1 MGSTRVVMMNS
12 LLVFER
18 LAKRET
24 DMKLGVCY
32 YPEHWPQEMWAD
44 DAARMADIGIKQ
56 VRIGEFAW
64 IRLEPQP
71 GKYDWAWLDQAIET
85 LHAHGLEI
93 VLGTPTATPPKWL
106 VDRDPSMLAVDRH
119 GRARQFG
126 SRRHYCFSSLS
137 YRKQCAR
144 IVTALA
150 KRYGTHPA
158 ITAWQTDNEYG
169 CHDTIISFS
178 KAARAGFRA
187 WLAAKYSDVAALNV
201 AWGNV
206 FWSMEYR
213 SFEEIDPPVETVTE
227 ANPAHRQDWARFSS
241 DQVVAFDRVQ
251 TDILRALSPGRDV
264 LHNYMGMF
272 TTFDHFK
279 VGEAL
284 DVAAWDSYPLGFL
297 ETAWWDKA
305 TKERF
310 MRQGHPDFTA
320 FHHDLYRG
328 VGKGR
333 WQVIE
338 QQPGPVNWGAWN
350 PAPLPG
356 MVRAWTWEAFAHGA
370 ETVSY
375 FRWRQAPFAQEQM
388 HAGLM
393 RPDNVEAQGAV
404 EARAVHAEMAA
415 VSQAKTV
422 QSPVAL
428 IFDYEAIWAAGIQPQ
443 GRDYHGLELLIHFYS
458 AARRLGLDIDI
469 VSPSAKLAGYKII
482 LCPLQIFW
490 SDALT
495 QEVQDSG
502 AACIIGPRA
511 GSKTSDFQIPSILAP
526 GSVQDLI
533 DIKVSRVE
541 SLRPGYVEMADG
553 FKVTHWLEHIVSPLT
568 PHAKTQSGHGIWY
581 RNTMC
586 DYLACWPDA
595 ALLGAVLS
603 ERCKE
608 LDIPTLNLPEG
619 LRVRRR
625 GDVMFAVNYDKE
637 PVDLADHIAGADGL
651 AFLIGGTKLPPAGVA
666 AWRVEGR

>member
-1 MGSTRVVMMNS
+1 
-12 LLVFER
+12 
-18 LAKRET
+18 
-24 DMKLGVCY
+24 MKLGVCY
-32 YPEHWPQEMWAD
+32 YPEHWPSDMWAD

-64 IRLEPQP
+64 SRIEPKR
-71 GKYDWAWLDQAIET
+71 GTYDWAWLDQAIET

-93 VLGTPTATPPKWL
+93 VLGTPTATPPKWM

-119 GRARQFG
+119 GRPRHFG
-126 SRRHYCFSSLS
+126 SRRHYCFSSLP
-137 YRKQCAR
+137 YRKECAR

-169 CHDTIISFS
+169 CHNTIISYS
-178 KAARAGFRA
+178 KAAHTGFRA
-187 WLAAKYSDVAALNV
+187 WLAEKYEHVAALNT

-206 FWSMEYR
+206 FWSMEYLT
-213 SFEEIDPPVETVTE
+213 FDEIDPPVETVTE
-227 ANPAHRQDWARFSS
+227 ANPAHRLDWARFSS
-241 DQVVAFDRVQ
+241 DQVVAFDKVQ

-272 TTFDHFK
+272 TAFDHFK
-279 VGEAL
+279 VGKAL
-284 DVAAWDSYPLGFL
+284 DIAAWDSYPLGFL

-350 PAPLPG
+350 PAPLDG

-393 RPDNVEAQGAV
+393 RPDNVEAQGAT
-404 EARAVHAEMAA
+404 EARAVAAEMAN
-415 VSQAKTV
+415 VSPAKTT
-422 QSPVAL
+422 QAPVAL
-428 IFDYEAIWAAGIQPQ
+428 IVDYEAIWATDIQPQ
-443 GRDYHGLELLIHFYS
+443 GRDYRPLEILIGFYQ
-458 AARRLGLDIDI
+458 AARRLGLNIDI
-469 VSPSAKLAGYKII
+469 VAPDAKLTGYQIV

-490 SDALT
+490 SQALSDEIKT
-495 QEVQDSG
+495 SG
-502 AACIIGPRA
+502 AVCIMGPRS
-511 GSKTSDFQIPSILAP
+511 GSKTPDFQIPANLAP
-526 GSVQDLI
+526 GSVQSLI

-541 SLRPGYVEMADG
+541 SLRTGYVEPAGDYQ
-553 FKVTHWLEHIVSPLT
+553 VTHWLEHVVSPLV
-568 PHAKTQSGHGIWY
+568 PRAKTDNGHGIWY
-581 RNTMC
+581 QNAKC

-595 ALLGAVLS
+595 SLLHAVLTQ
-603 ERCKE
+603 RCTQ
-608 LDIPTLNLPEG
+608 LGLATLNLPAG

-625 GDVMFAVNYDKE
+625 GEVMFGINYDSA
-637 PVDLADHIAGADGL
+637 PIDLADHIDGVGA
-651 AFLIGGTKLPPAGVA
+651 ASFLIGGPKLAPAGVA
-666 AWRVEGR
+666 AWRVTDAT

>member
-1 MGSTRVVMMNS
+1 
-12 LLVFER
+12 
-18 LAKRET
+18 
-24 DMKLGVCY
+24 MKLGVCY
-32 YPEHWPQEMWAD
+32 YPEHWPQDMWAD

-64 IRLEPQP
+64 SRIEPTR
-71 GKYDWAWLDQAIET
+71 GTYDWAWLDQAIET

-106 VDRDPSMLAVDRH
+106 VDRNPSMLAVDRH
-119 GRARQFG
+119 GRSRNFG

-137 YRKQCAR
+137 YRKECAR

-169 CHDTIISFS
+169 CHDTIISYS
-178 KAARAGFRA
+178 KAALVGFRK
-187 WLAAKYSDVAALNV
+187 WLAEKYDQVGALNT

-213 SFEEIDPPVETVTE
+213 SFDEIDPPVETVTE
-227 ANPAHRQDWARFSS
+227 ANPAHRLDWARFSS
-241 DQVVAFDRVQ
+241 DQVVAFDKVQ

-272 TTFDHFK
+272 TAFDHFK
-279 VGEAL
+279 VGKAL

-297 ETAWWDKA
+297 ETAWWDRA

-350 PAPLPG
+350 PAPLDG

-393 RPDNVEAQGAV
+393 RPDNVEAQGAT
-404 EARAVHAEMAA
+404 EARAVAAEMAS
-415 VSQAKTV
+415 VSDAKTT
-422 QSPVAL
+422 QAPVAL
-428 IFDYEAIWAAGIQPQ
+428 IMDYEAIWATDIQPQ
-443 GRDYHGLELLIHFYS
+443 GRDYRPLEILIGFYQ
-458 AARRLGLDIDI
+458 AARRLGLNIDI
-469 VSPSAKLAGYKII
+469 VAPDAKLAGYQII
-482 LCPLQIFW
+482 MCPLQIFW
-490 SDALT
+490 SQALSD
-495 QEVQDSG
+495 EVAASG
-502 AACIIGPRA
+502 AICIMGPRS
-511 GSKTSDFQIPSILAP
+511 GSKTPDFQIPDNLAP
-526 GSVQDLI
+526 GSVQSLI

-541 SLRPGYVEMADG
+541 SLRTGYIEPAGDYQ
-553 FKVTHWLEHIVSPLT
+553 VTHWLEHIVSPLV
-568 PHAKTQSGHGIWY
+568 PCVKTDNGHGIWY
-581 RNTMC
+581 KNANC

-595 ALLGAVLS
+595 KLLQAVLTG
-603 ERCKE
+603 RCAE
-608 LDIPTLNLPEG
+608 LGIAVFDLPAG

-625 GDVMFAVNYDKE
+625 GEVMFGINYDKE
-637 PVDLADHIAGADGL
+637 PIDLADHIDGVE
-651 AFLIGGTKLPPAGVA
+651 AATFLIGGIKLAPAGVA
-666 AWRVEGR
+666 AWRVPDAT

>member
-1 MGSTRVVMMNS
+1 
-12 LLVFER
+12 
-18 LAKRET
+18 
-24 DMKLGVCY
+24 MKLGVCY
-32 YPEHWPQEMWAD
+32 YPEHWPQSMWAD

-64 IRLEPQP
+64 SRIEPEP
-71 GKYDWAWLDQAIET
+71 GVFSWAWLDLAIET
-85 LHAHGLEI
+85 LHAQGLEI

-106 VDRDPSMLAVDRH
+106 VDGDPQMLAVDHH

-126 SRRHYCFSSLS
+126 SRRHYCFSSPT
-137 YRKQCAR
+137 YKGQCAR

-150 KRYGTHPA
+150 LRYGKHPA

-178 KAARAGFRA
+178 NAARAAFRE
-187 WLAAKYSDVAALNV
+187 WLSAKYSDISSLNT

-213 SFEEIDPPVETVTE
+213 SFDEIDPPVQTVTE

-241 DQVVAFDRVQ
+241 DQVTAFDKVQ

-272 TTFDHFK
+272 TSFDHFK
-279 VGEAL
+279 LGQQL

-297 ETAWWDKA
+297 EWAWWDNA

-350 PAPLPG
+350 PAPLDG

-375 FRWRQAPFAQEQM
+375 FRWRQAPYAQEQM

-393 RPDNVEAQGAV
+393 RPDNVEAQGAI
-404 EARAVHAEMAA
+404 EARAVSAEMAT
-415 VSQAKTV
+415 VSHATTRQA
-422 QSPVAL
+422 PVAL
-428 IFDYEAIWAAGIQPQ
+428 LFDYEAIWATEIQPQ
-443 GRDYHGLELLIHFYS
+443 GRDYRPLEIMLAFYS
-458 AARRLGLDIDI
+458 AARRLGLDVDI
-469 VSPSAKLAGYKII
+469 IHPNAALTGYKII

-490 SDALT
+490 SEDLS
-495 QEVQDSG
+495 QRIIDSG
-502 AACIIGPRA
+502 GVCVMGPRS
-511 GSKTSDFQIPSILAP
+511 GSKTSDFQIPTNLPP
-526 GSVQDLI
+526 GPAHALI
-533 DIKVSRVE
+533 DVTVGRVE
-541 SLRPGYVEMADG
+541 SLRPGHVEKAG
-553 FKVTHWLEHIVSPLT
+553 NFNVSRWLEHIQSPLPPRAVT
-568 PHAKTQSGHGIWY
+568 PQGHGIWFSND
-581 RNTMC
+581 RC
-586 DYLACWPDA
+586 DYLACWPDE
-595 ALLGAVLS
+595 ALLHALLTK
-603 ERCKE
+603 RCQE
-608 LDIPTLNLPEG
+608 LGLLTHDLPAG
-619 LRVRRR
+619 LRLRAR
-625 GDVMFAVNYDKE
+625 GEVMFAINYENAPVN
-637 PVDLADHIAGADGL
+637 LADHIKGA
-651 AFLIGGTKLPPAGVA
+651 AQFEFLIGGVNLPAAGVA
-666 AWRVEGR
+666 AWRVG